1 MTTPTILLLGVIA
14 HFLGDY
20 VTQSHWMATEKTRR
34 MWPALLHGLIYGAP
48 FLALTRSPAAL
59 AVIAGTHALID
70 RYRLARHVIWA
81 KNHLAPRGHNPP
93 WSDCKATGY
102 PPDTPVWLA
111 VGLLIAADNT
121 IHVLVNTAAL
131 AWLR

>member
-1 MTTPTILLLGVIA
+1 MTSDVLVWGLIL
-14 HFLGDY
+14 HFVGDY
-20 VTQSHWMATEKTRR
+20 LFQSHWMATEKTKR
-34 MWPALLHGLIYGAP
+34 MPPAILHGLTYGAG

-59 AVIAGTHALID
+59 AVIAGTHILID

-81 KNHLAPRGHNPP
+81 KNLISPRGHNPP
-93 WSDCKATGY
+93 WADCKATGY

-121 IHVLVNTAAL
+121 IHILINTAAL